1 MKVGNCSLVIDNE
14 LLEQLDFEGMIV
26 NALNPVLGML
36 VMSAKDDT
44 FTLHIYML
52 QSQSEFEYHIDK
64 KLTTKTF
71 SSLVGMQYFLNKF
84 SSYKASEFMEFV
96 QKHDTQTH

>member
-1 MKVGNCSLVIDNE
+1 MNVENCSLVIDDE
-14 LLEQLDFEGMIV
+14 LLEKFDFEGMLV
-26 NALNPVLGML
+26 NALNPELGML
-36 VMSAKDDT
+36 VMSGKDDT

-52 QSQSEFEYHIDK
+52 QSQSEFEYHVDR

-84 SSYKASEFMEFV
+84 SNYKASEFMDFV
-96 QKHDTQTH
+96 QKYTQTH